1 MISRRDMFRAGIV
14 AGAAMI
20 GLDANANPAEN
31 FQCAADSRSDLIYP
45 EILGWKIGPQIYSF
59 NRFPFDEAVK
69 LVAKCGVKSFE
80 LFSGQRLSKDSDEAV
95 GPGMSKAAF
104 KRFRE
109 LLIES
114 NVVPHAMGVCAAD
127 RAHFEFAAQC
137 GFSVINVEPE
147 YEALPEVDKLAQE
160 YGINVGLHNH
170 PIDSRYWDP
179 DVVLKCLADCSTRI
193 GACCDTGHWFRSG
206 LDPLE
211 CVKKFNGRISSFHI
225 KDLTAEKVDI
235 PLGNGVCKIADILV
249 VCAEQN
255 LRATFSI
262 EYESEWDN
270 NQPLVAECVRFFNET
285 AKKIIEG
292 E

>member
-31 FQCAADSRSDLIYP
+31 IQCAADSRSDLIYP

-235 PLGNGVCKIADILV
+235 PLGNGVCKIADILA